1 MVVADQLQQDQ
12 EYLWGKFRKHSA
24 DGNLRTRSERKM
36 LGCISF
42 DPPTGLDND
51 TIKEDVLALA
61 EELGLDTLASGVIIL
76 KVAQRSLARR
86 FRFRKG
92 DLILGV
98 NKARIGLVS
107 ELVAVMKEPAADWQI
122 TMQRGGKVHTIRI
135 GE

>member
-1 MVVADQLQQDQ
+1 AGATVA
-12 EYLWGKFRKHSA
+12 
-24 DGNLRTRSERKM
+24 NLS
-36 LGCISF
+36 
-42 DPPTGLDND
+42 P
-51 TIKEDVLALA
+51 ALA